1 MFSVRRA
8 FARKLSIGILLLA
21 IPIFVVSLGILF
33 TQSRHMIRLEAVG
46 RANSVLNSTM
56 QRISRNLLTIETA
69 TNAYS
74 WLIERSLQPDSLLA
88 YSRRVVQL
96 NPHIDGCSI
105 SAEPDVFP
113 QYGKYF
119 SVYTVRETDTI
130 TTVIE
135 EEYDYFSKIWYKTP
149 RDLNKPC
156 WVAFFDESDSLE
168 LTIDG
173 MVASYGRPL
182 YNADNRFV
190 GIVSTDLSL
199 LHLSKLM
206 SVEKPYPNSYF
217 MMIDDQGRYF
227 VHPDSTK
234 LFTQTIF
241 SGADPRRQT
250 DLIALGHE
258 MTAGNQ
264 GRMNAVIDGVSC
276 LVCYKPVPGTSWSL
290 AIVCP
295 DRDVLASYHRLTYI
309 VIPLLI
315 IGLFVIVT
323 LCSRAVGQTI
333 HPLNELLDKTQSIAA
348 GNMEVYIPHT
358 QREDVIGN
366 LQNSFATMLQS
377 LNFHIGIVRYSSYQ
391 TKLRNEELE
400 HATKLVQEADRQKTA
415 FIQNVTHQIRTP
427 LNIIMGFAQILG
439 KESED
444 QLIEEEVKSLTS
456 TMTHNSRLLSRIV
469 LMLFDSSDSGTTKE
483 KIEAAKHESV
493 PCNDV
498 AREAVSYIKV
508 YYPNLYIYF
517 LSEVADDFCIET
529 NRFFLM
535 LSLRELLYNAA
546 KYSDQQNISLRITH
560 SRLSKGHAGG
570 SVQFIVEDTGKGIA
584 PEDRESIFKFF
595 TKVDDLS
602 QGLGLGLP
610 LSKRHAQNLGGDLTL
625 DTDYQQGCRFIL
637 EIPCQ
642 PLNLG

>member
-74 WLIERSLQPDSLLA
+74 WLIERSLQPDSLLS

-119 SVYTVRETDTI
+119 SVYTVRETDAI

-156 WVAFFDESDSLE
+156 WVAYFDESDSLE

-498 AREAVSYIKV
+498 AREAVSYVKV

-517 LSEVADDFCIET
+517 LSEVGDDFCIET
-529 NRFFLM
+529 NRQFIM

-642 PLNLG
+642 PINLG

>member
-156 WVAFFDESDSLE
+156 WVAYFDESDSLE

-182 YNADNRFV
+182 YNADNCFV

-498 AREAVSYIKV
+498 AREAVSYVKV

-517 LSEVADDFCIET
+517 LSEVGDDFCIET
-529 NRFFLM
+529 NRQFLM

-642 PLNLG
+642 PINLG